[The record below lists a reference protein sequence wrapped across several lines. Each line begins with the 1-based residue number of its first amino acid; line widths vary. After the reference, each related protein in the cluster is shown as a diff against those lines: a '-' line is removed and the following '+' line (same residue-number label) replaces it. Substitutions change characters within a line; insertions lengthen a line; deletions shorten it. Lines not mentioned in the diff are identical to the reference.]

1 MVIVHLVVILRYKE
15 KPMELI
21 TLNNYLV
28 KIYSNKS
35 IDIGYMLDSL
45 NNQKYPR
52 GIVESLENVAGV
64 FKIEVYDKESNEL
77 LLSSSIL

>member
-1 MVIVHLVVILRYKE
+1 MVIVHLVVILGYKE
-15 KPMELI
+15 KAMELI
-21 TLNNYLV
+21 TLNNYFV

-52 GIVESLENVAGV
+52 GIVESLENVDGV

>member
-1 MVIVHLVVILRYKE
+1 
-15 KPMELI
+15 MELI